1 LKQSKFTVFFALVAF
16 LVGFVACGGG
26 GGQFSSEKKVM
37 EKGAEI
43 MEDFLTSMEKADDA
57 KGVAAAL
64 NTFAD
69 EMEKIKPQMEEL
81 QTKYPDLD
89 QVPEELAPI
98 AKKYEELGM
107 RMMSVMGKIMQYA
120 DDPDVQAAQE
130 RLDNA
135 MQ

>member
-1 LKQSKFTVFFALVAF
+1 MCFALVAF
-16 LVGFVACGGG
+16 IVGFVACGGG

-37 EKGAEI
+37 EKGAKI
-43 MEDFLTSMEKADDA
+43 MEDFLNSMEKADNA

-69 EMEKIKPQMEEL
+69 EMEIIKPQMEEL
-81 QTKYPDLD
+81 QNKYPDLD
-89 QVPEELAPI
+89 DVPEELAPV

-107 RMMSVMGKIMQYA
+107 RMMSAMGKIMQYS

-130 RLDNA
+130 RLDKA
-135 MQ
+135 ME